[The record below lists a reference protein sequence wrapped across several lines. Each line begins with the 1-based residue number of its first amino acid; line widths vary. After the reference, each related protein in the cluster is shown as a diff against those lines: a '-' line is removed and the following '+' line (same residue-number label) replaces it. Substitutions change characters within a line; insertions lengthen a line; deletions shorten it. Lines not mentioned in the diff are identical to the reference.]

1 MDKEKKIDIDK
12 AMELL
17 HNAGISFGYGYNCN
31 IRVDKPSY
39 VILQKELPRLFAFV
53 AKEIGKETETEK
65 EEAPE
70 PSKTD
75 DTVTEWTF
83 LTPEELA
90 KVLKGKKPG
99 KAVDFTFDTEESL
112 IGNPSGWY
120 GIKVDKIFDEPHGVL
135 CLGDYGSTFAKT
147 EGLEDE
153 KPETLAEAVK
163 RFLDA
168 EAGYNVTQVC
178 VDVATL

>member
-1 MDKEKKIDIDK
+1 MDKTKKPIDTDK

-17 HNAGISFGYGYNCN
+17 HNAGISFGYGYDCT

-39 VILQKELPRLFAFV
+39 VIPQEELPRLFAFI
-53 AKEIGKETETEK
+53 AKEMGKETGK

-75 DTVTEWTF
+75 DAVTEWTF

-90 KVLKGKKPG
+90 KVLKEKKPG
-99 KAVDFTFDTEESL
+99 KAVDFTFDTEECL
-112 IGNPSGWY
+112 IGKPSGWY
-120 GIKVDKIFDEPHGVL
+120 GIKIDKIFDEPYGVL
-135 CLGDYGSTFAKT
+135 CLGDYGSTFVKT

-153 KPETLAEAVK
+153 NPETLAEAVK

-168 EAGYNVTQVC
+168 EAGYDVTQVC

>member
-1 MDKEKKIDIDK
+1 MDKAKKIDTDK

-17 HNAGISFGYGYNCN
+17 HSSGISFGYGYDCT
-31 IRVDKPSY
+31 IRMDKPSY
-39 VILQKELPRLFAFV
+39 VIPQEELPRLFTFI
-53 AKEIGKETETEK
+53 AKEMEK
-65 EEAPE
+65 EEATE

-75 DTVTEWTF
+75 NAIIEWTF